1 MALTPAL
8 TDTLGRPLRDLRISV
23 TDRCNLRCTYC
34 MPAEIFG
41 PNYAFLPRAEI
52 LSFEEIERLAR
63 IFVGLGVQKLRLTGG
78 EPLLRASLEELVARL
93 SGISSEVDIAL
104 TTNGTLLKNKAR
116 ALKDAGLKRVTVSLD
131 ALSDEKFAAVNGG
144 KTTVAAVLEGIEAA
158 ASVGL
163 AVKINMVVQ
172 KGIND
177 DQLEA
182 MAAFFREQHHIL
194 RFIEFMDVGNHN
206 GWNLERVL
214 PSSEIVRRIAEKVGP
229 LEPVSANHSG
239 EVASRYRYTDTSQG
253 APHGEIGL
261 ISSVTAPFCGD
272 CSRMRLSAKGEL
284 YTCLFS
290 SVGHDLRTFLRDASS
305 SDTQIINAI
314 KSIWT
319 ARVDRYSELRGE
331 QTEDT
336 LEGRKKVEMS
346 HIGG

>member
-93 SGISSEVDIAL
+93 AQIPGDVDIAL
-104 TTNGTLLKNKAR
+104 TTNGTLLKSKAR
-116 ALKDAGLKRVTVSLD
+116 ALKNAGLKRVTVSLD
-131 ALSDEKFAAVNGG
+131 ALEGDKFAAVNGG
-144 KTTVAAVLEGIEAA
+144 KTTVATVLEGIEAA
-158 ASVGL
+158 ATAGL

-182 MAAFFREQHHIL
+182 MAAFFREQQHIL

-239 EVASRYRYTDTSQG
+239 EVASRYRYTDT
-253 APHGEIGL
+253 PKGEIGL

-290 SVGHDLRTFLRDASS
+290 SVGHDLRTFLRDGSS
-305 SDTQIINAI
+305 SDTQIINTI